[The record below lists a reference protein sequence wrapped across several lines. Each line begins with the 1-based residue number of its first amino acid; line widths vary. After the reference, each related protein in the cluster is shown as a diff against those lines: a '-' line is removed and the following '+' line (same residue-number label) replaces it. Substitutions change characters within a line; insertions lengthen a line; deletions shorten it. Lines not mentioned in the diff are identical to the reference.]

1 MPSASGACGLMT
13 MAVSSDRYQSR
24 RRDDPLRTRLAKLA
38 REKPRFAYRDCMFC
52 WATRESM

>member
-1 MPSASGACGLMT
+1 

-24 RRDDPLRTRLAKLA
+24 RRDEPLRTRLAKLA